1 MLNVILKAP
10 RRMPKIN
17 EPSSDKADRVIQVVD
32 EVSELALDLM
42 NSDELTAAPLE
53 TRLEMA
59 VYMVNLATIEA
70 YLRHSDDS
78 EVTRSLPP
86 ELSAVSIPARIYGKI
101 YVALGE
107 LDQSELT
114 TSSFYIIASV
124 AHKLV
129 IQVEGE
135 QVTVNLNN
143 QTAELSKIVSEG
155 FGSSVAQLGFAQAVA
170 QVGAKKAKAVLGIQS
185 PSKIIWGE
193 SDDSADVSRYVKPQF
208 YDDLP

>member
-1 MLNVILKAP
+1 MSLKSVLNAILEAQ

-86 ELSAVSIPARIYGKI
+86 ELSAVSIPARVYGKI

-107 LDQSELT
+107 IDQSELT

-124 AHKLV
+124 AHKLI
-129 IQVEGE
+129 IQVKGE

-143 QTAELSKIVSEG
+143 QTAELSKIVSQG
-155 FGSSVAQLGFAQAVA
+155 FGVSAAAAAAAMLRGSR
-170 QVGAKKAKAVLGIQS
+170 GIQS
-185 PSKIIWGE
+185 PSKTTWGE
-193 SDDSADVSRYVKPQF
+193 SDDNADVSRYVRSEF